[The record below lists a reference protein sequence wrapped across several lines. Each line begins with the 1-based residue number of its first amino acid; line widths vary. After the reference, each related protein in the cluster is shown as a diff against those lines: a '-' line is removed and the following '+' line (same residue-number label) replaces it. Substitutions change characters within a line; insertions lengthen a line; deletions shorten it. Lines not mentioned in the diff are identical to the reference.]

1 MTENSRIFLAMRRP
15 LLIIIALAVAA
26 VAGTFLFVPWF
37 PQDPAYHRF
46 ADTRPFLG
54 IPNFWNVV
62 SNLPFLVIG
71 VLVLS
76 PADRRGACRSTFGV
90 GLILTAFGSGLYH
103 YAPGNATL
111 LWDRAG
117 MVVAIMALVALLVDD
132 YEGRYAIAALIV
144 AEAIGI
150 GSLVWWKVNGDL
162 RLYGVVQ
169 FFPGLLLIVL
179 PIFFRSRYTRR
190 GILAWVIVFYAVAKG
205 CELYDRQIY
214 DALRF
219 VSGHTLKHLA
229 AAASTL
235 AIWAWLAKR
244 QPITVETSPPLS
256 GVMSSP
262 ARETTT

>member
-15 LLIIIALAVAA
+15 LLIIVALAVAA
-26 VAGTFLFVPWF
+26 IAGTFLFVPYF
-37 PQDPAYHRF
+37 PQDPAYHQF

-62 SNLPFLVIG
+62 SNVPFLLVG
-71 VLVLS
+71 VVSLLTI
-76 PADRRGACRSTFGV
+76 RRNIAATIFGI

-103 YAPGNATL
+103 YAPGNETL

-132 YEGRYAIAALIV
+132 YEGRYEIAALLV
-144 AEAIGI
+144 AETIGI

-179 PIFFRSRYTRR
+179 PLFFRSRYTRR
-190 GILAWVIVFYAVAKG
+190 GILAWVIVFYAVAKV
-205 CELYDRQIY
+205 CEQYDRQIY

-235 AIWAWLAKR
+235 AIWAWLQSAQQKTGAVR
-244 QPITVETSPPLS
+244 QP
-256 GVMSSP
+256 
-262 ARETTT
+262 

>member
-1 MTENSRIFLAMRRP
+1 MRRP
-15 LLIIIALAVAA
+15 LVIIIALAVAA

-37 PQDPAYHRF
+37 PQDPAYDQF
-46 ADTRPFLG
+46 ADTRPLLG

-62 SNLPFLVIG
+62 SNLPFLAIG
-71 VLVLS
+71 VLSLLTI
-76 PADRRGACRSTFGV
+76 RRNIAASVFGI

-117 MVVAIMALVALLVDD
+117 MVVAIMAMVALLVESTG
-132 YEGRYAIAALIV
+132 EGACPTHHPIAALIV

-235 AIWAWLAKR
+235 AIWFWLAKR
-244 QPITVETSPPLS
+244 QRNAVETSLPLS